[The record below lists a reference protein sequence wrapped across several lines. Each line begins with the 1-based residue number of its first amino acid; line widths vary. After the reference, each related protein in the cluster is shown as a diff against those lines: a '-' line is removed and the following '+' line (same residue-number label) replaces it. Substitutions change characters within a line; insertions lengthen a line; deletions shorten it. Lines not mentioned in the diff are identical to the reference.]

1 MRGRAGDQDLLFY
14 TINVESRIRPDH
26 PLRSLKRIVDTILKD
41 LSPLFA
47 AAYSQTG
54 RPSVP
59 PERLLK
65 ALLLMAL
72 YSIRSE
78 RQLVERIDTD
88 LLFRWF
94 LDMSPDDDVFD
105 ATAFTH
111 NRPRLDQQGLT
122 AAFFDAVLVKAVQ
135 AGLCS
140 DEHFSVD
147 GSLIESYAS
156 IKSFRPLEEENQRND
171 DANSFKPRNAEV
183 DFHGEKRTNDTHA
196 SRTDPEAKLYRKGMG
211 KEAKLA
217 HLGHAL
223 TENRHG
229 LVLGVTTTEANGKAE
244 CQAALCLLDRLK
256 SRHGLSPQTIGADKG
271 YDSGTFYL
279 ELEQRGIEPHC
290 AMLRQPDPDP
300 RHIRPFRRD
309 KVAAR
314 TRMRERLESV
324 GYQISQRCRKKIEEY
339 FGWMKTVAGL
349 GRSRWVGRWKL
360 QQQLELTA
368 AAYNLV
374 RMRKLLPGR

>member
-271 YDSGTFYL
+271 YDSGPFYL

>member
-111 NRPRLDQQGLT
+111 NRPRLDKQGLT

-196 SRTDPEAKLYRKGMG
+196 SRTDPEANLYRKGRG

-271 YDSGTFYL
+271 YDSGPFYL